1 LPEFKKAGMKPSS
14 NNNDANDN
22 NELFIPGKYYKSLNF
37 LSFYAKFM
45 RNIFWFFFFYQ
56 ISLKRYLNK
65 VRG

>member
-45 RNIFWFFFFYQ
+45 RNIFLVLLSNFLKD
-56 ISLKRYLNK
+56 ISIR
-65 VRG
+65 

>member
-1 LPEFKKAGMKPSS
+1 LPEFKKAGMEPSS

-45 RNIFWFFFFYQ
+45 RKK
-56 ISLKRYLNK
+56 ISGTFIKFLEKDISIR
-65 VRG
+65 

>member
-1 LPEFKKAGMKPSS
+1 MEPSS

-45 RNIFWFFFFYQ
+45 RKK
-56 ISLKRYLNK
+56 ISGTFIKFLEKDISIR
-65 VRG
+65 